1 MNRAA
6 PCCRTLTAAR
16 LDRDADLDRDLGAVA
31 TALQSICWVHFDNA
45 VSRVADEA
53 TPDPARPSV
62 I

>member
-1 MNRAA
+1 M
-6 PCCRTLTAAR
+6 TATR